1 MAYGF
6 ISHSSL
12 ATGVLDY
19 TNEFLL
25 LGVGFFGLL
34 ALSGGMIVWTAIR
47 HLRCQTGRPAIAMAS
62 PPENYDWA
70 A

>member
-1 MAYGF
+1 MMYGF
-6 ISHSSL
+6 ISHVGL
-12 ATGVLDY
+12 ATGVLDC
-19 TNEFLL
+19 TNELSR
-25 LGVGFFGLL
+25 LGVGLFGLL

-47 HLRCQTGRPAIAMAS
+47 QLRSQTGSAAIATAS

>member
-6 ISHSSL
+6 ISHVSL

-19 TNEFLL
+19 TNELLL
-25 LGVGFFGLL
+25 LGVGLFGLL
-34 ALSGGMIVWTAIR
+34 ALSGGMVVWTAIR
-47 HLRCQTGRPAIAMAS
+47 HLRSQTSKPAIATAS

>member
-1 MAYGF
+1 MMYGF
-6 ISHSSL
+6 ISHGSL

-19 TNEFLL
+19 TNKLSR
-25 LGVGFFGLL
+25 LGVGLFGLL

-47 HLRCQTGRPAIAMAS
+47 HLRSQTGKPAIATVA